1 MVQRHRLS
9 DLSPIVLAF
18 RPFDSDHKGS
28 ATTSESGMRTSHRVG
43 VDQST
48 DRPAGAA
55 IERPRGDAAL
65 RLVQAA
71 LLVTGVT
78 LLGVFA
84 AAQVDATRGR
94 EQALEAF
101 AQARTERA
109 AGTSAPQSAA
119 SATPT
124 ALDYSN
130 DPDQS
135 LWGTTRI
142 AAYRESLSLH
152 RDTPLG
158 VITIPSV
165 KLEVPIF
172 EGTSELALNR
182 GIGRIEGTASVDSLG
197 NLGLAGHR
205 DGFFRVLK
213 DVKVGD
219 AINVESLDGTTL
231 YRITELLIVEPTD
244 VYVLAPTA
252 TATLTL
258 VTCYP
263 FYFVGDAPQRYI
275 VKAEAASTSASNA
288 L

>member
-1 MVQRHRLS
+1 M
-9 DLSPIVLAF
+9 
-18 RPFDSDHKGS
+18 GS
-28 ATTSESGMRTSHRVG
+28 ALRVLQG
-43 VDQST
+43 
-48 DRPAGAA
+48 
-55 IERPRGDAAL
+55 L
-65 RLVQAA
+65 

-78 LLGVFA
+78 LLVVFA

-94 EQALEAF
+94 DQALEAF
-101 AQARTERA
+101 AQARSERTA
-109 AGTSAPQSAA
+109 ASEPPSAA
-119 SATPT
+119 SAPPA
-124 ALDYSN
+124 ALGYSSE
-130 DPDQS
+130 PDQS

-152 RDTPLG
+152 HDTPLG

-172 EGTSELALNR
+172 DGTSELTLNR
-182 GIGRIEGTASVDSLG
+182 GIGRIEGTASLDSSG

-219 AINVESLDGTTL
+219 AINVESLDGTTR

-252 TATLTL
+252 TSTLTL

-263 FYFVGDAPQRYI
+263 FYFIGEAPQRYI
-275 VKAEAASTSASNA
+275 VKAEVASPTAGNA
-288 L
+288 PSLIDR

>member
-1 MVQRHRLS
+1 
-9 DLSPIVLAF
+9 
-18 RPFDSDHKGS
+18 
-28 ATTSESGMRTSHRVG
+28 
-43 VDQST
+43 
-48 DRPAGAA
+48 
-55 IERPRGDAAL
+55 L
-65 RLVQAA
+65 RLLQAL

-84 AAQVDATRGR
+84 AAQVDGTRGR

-101 AQARTERA
+101 AQARSERTA
-109 AGTSAPQSAA
+109 AVSAPLSAGNATNA
-119 SATPT
+119 SPT

-135 LWGTTRI
+135 LWGKTRI
-142 AAYRESLSLH
+142 AAYRESLSVH
-152 RDTPLG
+152 RDAPLG
-158 VITIPSV
+158 VITIPAV

-172 EGTSELALNR
+172 DGTSEITLNR
-182 GIGRIEGTASVDSLG
+182 GIGRIEGTAGLDSAG

-219 AINVESLDGTTL
+219 TINVESLDGTTR

-252 TATLTL
+252 TATVTL

-263 FYFVGDAPQRYI
+263 FYFIGEAPQRYI
-275 VKAEAASTSASNA
+275 VKAEATSTSASNA

>member
-1 MVQRHRLS
+1 MVRRHRLS
-9 DLSPIVLAF
+9 DLSPILLAF
-18 RPFDSDHKGS
+18 RPLDSDHNGS
-28 ATTSESGMRTSHRVG
+28 ITNLESGMGS
-43 VDQST
+43 
-48 DRPAGAA
+48 
-55 IERPRGDAAL
+55 AL
-65 RLVQAA
+65 RLLQAL

-78 LLGVFA
+78 LLVVFA

-101 AQARTERA
+101 AQARTERTA
-109 AGTSAPQSAA
+109 AVSEPQAAATAAPAA
-119 SATPT
+119 R
-124 ALDYSN
+124 DYST

-142 AAYRESLSLH
+142 AAYRASLNAH

-158 VITIPSV
+158 VLTIPSV
-165 KLEVPIF
+165 KLEAPIF
-172 EGTSELALNR
+172 DGTSELALNR
-182 GIGRIEGTASVDSLG
+182 GIGRIEGTASLDSAG

-219 AINVESLDGTTL
+219 AINVESLDGATR

-244 VYVLAPTA
+244 VYVLAPTG

-263 FYFVGDAPQRYI
+263 FYFIGEAPQRYI
-275 VKAEAASTSASNA
+275 VKGVVEAATASLA
-288 L
+288 AP